1 MSNIFLTTT
10 CRLTSYNSLA
20 FRNFELVLNLSKY
33 DIQKQHHVVDCPTEA
48 DLILFVC
55 DRRFY
60 HSGIYSSEIFKKYPE
75 KSLVLDFADRTIPRI
90 PGLYATIPSYLQQ
103 YPIYE
108 YLFYP
113 YNYGCFDLENAVLAF
128 SDYKYLF
135 SFMGNVDTY
144 PTVRGNVVNLSHPRA
159 YLKDTS
165 KEASVDLF
173 SDVLMSSKFVLC
185 PRGIAASTIRVYEA
199 MRAGR
204 VPVIIS
210 DEWQENT
217 IDEDWKEFSIRI
229 PEKDVELI
237 PNILEALEPK
247 ALEMGEKARLV
258 WNKNFSMSH
267 GFHWIVEA
275 CLRIQQYRDDYD
287 RISSRHIYKETLG
300 TTHFV
305 PFWKEFIKAKIG
317 QI

>member
-1 MSNIFLTTT
+1 MAAIFLTTT
-10 CRLTSYNSLA
+10 CKITSYNPLA
-20 FRNFELVLNLSKY
+20 FRNFELVVNLAKH
-33 DIQKQHHVVDCPTEA
+33 DLQKQHHVVDCPIEA

-60 HSGIYSSEIFKKYPE
+60 HSGIYRSEIFKKYPE

-113 YNYGCFDLENAVLAF
+113 YNYGCFDIENAIAAF

-135 SFMGNVDTY
+135 SFMGNVDTH
-144 PTVRGNVVNLSHPRA
+144 PNIRSSVVNLSHHRA

-165 KEASVDLF
+165 KEASVELF

-210 DEWQENT
+210 DEWRENT
-217 IDEDWKEFSIRI
+217 VDEDWKEFSIII
-229 PEKDVELI
+229 PEKDVALI
-237 PNILEALEPK
+237 PTILEAAESK
-247 ALEMGEKARLV
+247 AIEMGEKARLV
-258 WNKNFSMSH
+258 WKKNFSMSY

-275 CLRIQQYRDDYD
+275 CLRIQKSRTDYE
-287 RISSRHIYKETLG
+287 RVYSRKIYTETFG
-300 TTHFV
+300 TSHFA
-305 PFWKEFIKAKIG
+305 PFWKEFIRGKIG
-317 QI
+317 RI

>member
-1 MSNIFLTTT
+1 MANIFVTTT
-10 CRLTSYNSLA
+10 CRITSYNPLA
-20 FRNFELVLNLSKY
+20 FRNFELVLNLSKC
-33 DIQKQHHVVDCPTEA
+33 DSHKQHHVVDCPTNA

-75 KSLVLDFADRTIPRI
+75 KSLVLDFIDRTIPRI

-113 YNYGCFDLENAVLAF
+113 YNYGCFDMENAVAAF

-135 SFMGNVDTY
+135 SFMGNVATY
-144 PTVRGNVVNLSHPRA
+144 PTVRSNIVNLSHPRA

-165 KEASVDLF
+165 KEASIELF

-217 IDEDWKEFSIRI
+217 IDEKWKEFSIRI

-237 PNILEALEPK
+237 PTILEKLEPK

-267 GFHWIVEA
+267 GFDWIVEA
-275 CLRIQQYRDDYD
+275 CLRIQRSRDDYEQ
-287 RISSRHIYKETLG
+287 ISSRQIYKETLG

-305 PFWKEFIKAKIG
+305 PFWKEFIRGKIG
-317 QI
+317 RI

>member
-1 MSNIFLTTT
+1 MANIFLTTT
-10 CRLTSYNSLA
+10 CRITSYNPLA
-20 FRNFELVLNLSKY
+20 FRNFELVLNLSKC
-33 DIQKQHHVVDCPTEA
+33 DNQNKHHVVDCPTDA

-75 KSLVLDFADRTIPRI
+75 KSLVLDFADRPIPRI
-90 PGLYATIPSYLQQ
+90 PGLYATIPSYLQK

-113 YNYGCFDLENAVLAF
+113 YNYGCFDIEGAIAAF

-135 SFMGNVDTY
+135 SFIGNVNTC
-144 PTVRGNVVNLSHPRA
+144 PALRSNVVNLLHPRA
-159 YLKDTS
+159 YLRDTS
-165 KEASVDLF
+165 KEASVEIF

-210 DEWQENT
+210 DEWQENV
-217 IDEDWKEFSIRI
+217 IDEDWKEFSIII
-229 PEKDVELI
+229 PEKDVALI
-237 PNILEALEPK
+237 PTILEASESK
-247 ALEMGEKARLV
+247 AIEMGEKARLV
-258 WNKNFSMSH
+258 WEKNFSMSY

-275 CLRIQQYRDDYD
+275 CLRIQRVRTDYK
-287 RISSRHIYKETLG
+287 RVSSRKIYTETFG

-305 PFWKEFIKAKIG
+305 PFWKEFIRGKIG
-317 QI
+317 RI